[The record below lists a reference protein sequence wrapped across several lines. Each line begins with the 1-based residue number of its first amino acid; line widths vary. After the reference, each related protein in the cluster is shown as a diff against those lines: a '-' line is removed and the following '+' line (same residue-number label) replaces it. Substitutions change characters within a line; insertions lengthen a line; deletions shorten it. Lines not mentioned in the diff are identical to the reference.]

1 MERSPLLSPLQ
12 TASSQL
18 KSSRIH
24 STVSSPGGIQHM
36 RSSSRSPPPPTKP
49 RSESHDRSYSG
60 QRRRPPRSGAVALSS
75 RNGPDSSPPSELG
88 FQESPRVKYPERF
101 SNSRDARFRS
111 SDSLKGI
118 PIGNDHSGQASSPA
132 SSISIVRHFGSSS
145 APNTSTLSHS
155 RDFSPT
161 SNFKGPFNEPNHN
174 GRSMDYFPGSPSSGM
189 GPGIGLG
196 LGPARYMD
204 REDWRGRPN
213 QFPREFERDRDFR
226 TRDIRQDI
234 RQDIRDLRELRPPRD
249 PRDTRDQRDQRDP
262 RDARDMREMRDG
274 TMRERDAGFGRDAD
288 SRERDNRD
296 NRDRDLR
303 ELGINTRDLRERD
316 NRDRDTRDRGPW
328 GSESMGRD
336 SHATREGL
344 EDVRELVERE
354 RERLERERDRNRERP
369 IWLRESEKD
378 HEPSLPTRPTSFE
391 QSGRDRDRE
400 RASNSRAIAVQALD
414 RDLLAYADKARNTP
428 VKSEEPSN
436 GTERL
441 PTKPATPLGPPTPN
455 NSKRDSRQQGGDE
468 SYDRDRPR
476 ERDRFNSREE
486 DRDDVGRD
494 RIRDWE
500 LQRERE
506 RSFHYRSDGAG
517 LRSENDPRQDR
528 GNARRQRI
536 LSAPMSDEAA
546 YNDMGHQRDQ
556 HVNNSNSYP
565 NSPAISLGGPFDR
578 YKRNDRPERRY
589 RDTNDRGNRA
599 DSGPMDDRRSS
610 YISQDE
616 AMAVKSEQDDSVNS
630 QLSLSRPKISDT
642 SDTGVTSANHMKRD
656 ERSPERRSLE
666 NIPTSA
672 SSKAHDAD
680 PRDNRNQVDKTK
692 VEDGST
698 QQHAPRPVDTP
709 QDTATASEAKTEDS
723 VNSATHIS
731 ATLTTKESSDN
742 KLPGSPT
749 ASSLPSPGMSPVQVS
764 ADVKVPKQAVGFENH
779 ADILVE
785 IDRIDGRIQRYE
797 ELLEQHREQKKP
809 SAVEDLDIPDEA
821 TPVVEEEVP
830 LVVTESEPPV
840 SEEGMDVDVL
850 DATEP
855 VTKAIVEEGAKEEED
870 AETPVQ
876 KVQIVMQDVQGIVDA
891 PSPASVV
898 PDKDMVDFKLEI
910 IDSEDVDMTV
920 ESSEAGDD
928 RWGGIVRPFT
938 TQDFQQSVDEDD
950 PFLKRK
956 EQQKRRPQL
965 FDQIYA
971 ENNTR
976 AKKYGR
982 VHSAIGSSHQHDDAL
997 HHHHHHDK
1005 PQIYESVED
1014 YPFYY
1019 DNIDSHERLRTAML
1033 RNMSAK
1039 ATALDEKELQLK
1051 RDYKQYWEVWEK
1063 KVQKLDKLKEKQLQ
1077 APAAANVREED
1088 QVVGENTLF
1097 TPRNRRGAHNGDA
1110 VRSEAELMEIIQS
1123 LENADMRNPD
1133 VRASRTAATVPPMI
1147 LDPTIRD
1154 KVRYLDRNHLVTDPA
1169 TYYRLGP
1176 VTDNW
1181 TEEERQIFIKRYLIY
1196 PKQFGKIAAG
1206 IEDKTAS
1213 QCVLFYYREKKK
1225 IGFKELLSN
1234 RGRKRKPAAGKR
1246 KEKAAQTS
1254 SPSGQPGKKHKGSA
1268 LIEDIGQANR
1278 TKLAKSK
1285 ELRDLQDLSQSW
1297 RDEIEPGPRRR
1308 VRSNAASQQGGTP
1321 GLEESHSNTASP
1333 APSSTVSTP
1342 ALPAQERR
1350 KAKSRTNQTRSAAAT
1365 AAAAAAES
1373 KAPVE
1378 ETVVEEKKLSKAEKA
1393 KAAALAAAAAAAA
1406 GEEAAAADEDKD
1418 SVMEETVATGD
1429 ALVEDPLGE
1438 RKGLDTRGSL
1448 PSENGEDN
1456 ATTILAGTG
1465 NASAT
1470 NAVGTKT
1477 VDQCRNFCF
1486 NYKRKFGV
1494 SVLEDTNNLDTSAL
1508 LEEGDDKDA
1517 PVAVPDKTKGKK
1529 GRGSNTATSSA
1540 PGTPNSSAGTTKE
1553 TNSRRKGGKTA
1564 PAVAQDPVKE
1574 ELPKTPTAQAVVPAQ
1589 ITENV
1594 EDSETGGSK
1603 RRRKRVVS
1611 KNDASQTEGG
1621 SIQAATSFR
1630 ALYSR
1635 DPPSS
1640 PGSPSISGA
1649 QSEDGQTTN
1658 ADGSSRRT
1666 YYSSYWSSQ
1675 EKIDFVRLL
1684 SLHGKDWDKIAKAMK
1699 TKSLIQVR
1707 NHFSTNADKLAADGV
1722 IPPERVTVSPMPP
1735 HKEEQFADGE
1745 YDYQQQQDSAPSDQG
1760 RGRSVDYEQPGDDPH
1775 HSQPAVPGGPVPGY
1789 FMPSANQEAI
1799 PEVIHREQPRPA
1811 SPPRRATNIDNLLNN
1826 DDEDVNIA
1834 PEDWFGG
1841 NSEEGSAP
1849 QSQEHSFEA
1858 EVPVRQDPRQEYS
1871 QERYVV
1877 GRGRREDEDVE
1888 TEDEYDSAH
1897 RGQGMYGDNYVPS
1910 RDQRRASETNIPAA
1924 RSGYP
1929 SSAPSY
1935 YGHSHSSQLAPPPP
1949 QQHHH
1954 SSNPGVLG
1962 SPYGAQP
1969 YYTSSSSTS
1978 HLGTGYRSPPPP
1990 STGYSSGVSGHGI
2003 QRLSSPSASLPPAPT
2018 STVISPSQYPVS
2030 SMPHA
2035 QHQRS
2040 SSVSIAEMAPRSQLS
2055 PRMDS
2060 RSRSPM
2066 PQQGSYYG
2074 QPHGQQ
2080 SSRLGHGHGHAP
2092 YPPPQHHLQQRHS
2105 SQMEVLSP
2113 HPRAI
2118 NDPSMILQHSS
2129 SVGPSSGHGHSQ
2141 SHVGPGTRYS
2151 SSPQLPGSGPMRGS
2165 PGPVGFSNGAGSPAH
2180 LGHGG
2185 GHLASRYSPIPMS
2198 SSSTPGLPGLILESL
2213 PTPRSCPSFLAV
2225 VHPVDARNA
2234 PVFEL

>member
-1 MERSPLLSPLQ
+1 M
-12 TASSQL
+12 T
-18 KSSRIH
+18 
-24 STVSSPGGIQHM
+24 
-36 RSSSRSPPPPTKP
+36 
-49 RSESHDRSYSG
+49 
-60 QRRRPPRSGAVALSS
+60 
-75 RNGPDSSPPSELG
+75 
-88 FQESPRVKYPERF
+88 
-101 SNSRDARFRS
+101 
-111 SDSLKGI
+111 
-118 PIGNDHSGQASSPA
+118 
-132 SSISIVRHFGSSS
+132 
-145 APNTSTLSHS
+145 
-155 RDFSPT
+155 
-161 SNFKGPFNEPNHN
+161 
-174 GRSMDYFPGSPSSGM
+174 GM
-189 GPGIGLG
+189 GPGVGLG

-213 QFPREFERDRDFR
+213 QFSRDFERDREFR
-226 TRDIRQDI
+226 PRDIRQDI
-234 RQDIRDLRELRPPRD
+234 RQDIRDLRDLRPPRD

-262 RDARDMREMRDG
+262 RDARDMRELRDG
-274 TMRERDAGFGRDAD
+274 NVRERDAGFGRDAD
-288 SRERDNRD
+288 PRDRDNRD
-296 NRDRDLR
+296 SRDRDLR

-316 NRDRDTRDRGPW
+316 NRERDIRDRGPW
-328 GSESMGRD
+328 GSDSMGRD
-336 SHATREGL
+336 SHATREGP
-344 EDVRELVERE
+344 EDVREMVERE
-354 RERLERERDRNRERP
+354 RERVERERERDRERDRNRERP
-369 IWLRESEKD
+369 IWLRESDKD
-378 HEPSLPTRPTSFE
+378 HEPSLPTRPSSFE

-441 PTKPATPLGPPTPN
+441 PTKPATPLGSAPSTI
-455 NSKRDSRQQGGDE
+455 SKRDSRQQGGDE
-468 SYDRDRPR
+468 SYERDRPR
-476 ERDRFNSREE
+476 ERERFNSREE
-486 DRDDVGRD
+486 ERDDVGRE

-517 LRSENDPRQDR
+517 LRTDNDLRQDR
-528 GNARRQRI
+528 GNARRHRI
-536 LSAPMSDEAA
+536 LSAPMSDDAV
-546 YNDMGHQRDQ
+546 YNDMGHQRDH

-565 NSPAISLGGPFDR
+565 NSPAVSLGVPFDK
-578 YKRNDRPERRY
+578 YKRNERPERRF
-589 RDTNDRGNRA
+589 RDMNDRGNRA

-616 AMAVKSEQDDSVNS
+616 TMAVKSEQDDSVNS
-630 QLSLSRPKISDT
+630 QLSLPRPKISDT
-642 SDTGVTSANHMKRD
+642 SDPGVTNANHVIRD
-656 ERSPERRSLE
+656 DRSPGRHPLESARPYTGRSE
-666 NIPTSA
+666 DTPTSA
-672 SSKAHDAD
+672 PSKAYDIE
-680 PRDNRNQVDKTK
+680 PRDLTDKAK
-692 VEDGST
+692 VEDGSA
-698 QQHAPRPVDTP
+698 QKDAPRLLDTP
-709 QDTATASEAKTEDS
+709 QDTVVASEAKTEGSGDS
-723 VNSATHIS
+723 EAHIS
-731 ATLTTKESSDN
+731 PTLTTKDSSDT
-742 KLPGSPT
+742 KHCGSPT
-749 ASSLPSPGMSPVQVS
+749 ASSLPSPRMSPVHAS
-764 ADVKVPKQAVGFENH
+764 GDAKVPKQAVEFENH
-779 ADILVE
+779 ADIL
-785 IDRIDGRIQRYE
+785 
-797 ELLEQHREQKKP
+797 KKP

-821 TPVVEEEVP
+821 SPVLEEVP
-830 LVVTESEPPV
+830 LAVVETEPPV
-840 SEEGMDVDVL
+840 TEEAMDVDVVE
-850 DATEP
+850 AVEP
-855 VTKAIVEEGAKEEED
+855 VKEVEEGVLEEKD
-870 AETPVQ
+870 VDTPVQ
-876 KVQIVMQDVQGIVDA
+876 KVEAVMQDIEGIVDA
-891 PSPASVV
+891 PSPASLV
-898 PDKDMVDFKLEI
+898 PDKDTVDFKLEM

-920 ESSEAGDD
+920 EGSEAGDD
-928 RWGGIVRPFT
+928 RWGAIARPFT

-982 VHSAIGSSHQHDDAL
+982 VHSTPGSSHQHDSAS
-997 HHHHHHDK
+997 HHHHHDK

-1077 APAAANVREED
+1077 TPAAANVREED
-1088 QVVGENTLF
+1088 QVLGENTLF

-1154 KVRYLDRNHLVTDPA
+1154 KVRYLDRNHLITDPA

-1206 IEDKTAS
+1206 IEEKTTS

-1246 KEKAAQTS
+1246 KEKAAQPS

-1297 RDEIEPGPRRR
+1297 RDDVEPGPRRR
-1308 VRSNAASQQGGTP
+1308 IRSNAASQQGGTP

-1350 KAKSRTNQTRSAAAT
+1350 RAKSRTNQTRSAVAAAAT
-1365 AAAAAAES
+1365 AAAAES
-1373 KAPVE
+1373 KAIVDEP
-1378 ETVVEEKKLSKAEKA
+1378 VVEEKKLSKSEKA
-1393 KAAALAAAAAAAA
+1393 KAAALAAAAAAPAV
-1406 GEEAAAADEDKD
+1406 EAAVDEDKD
-1418 SVMEETVATGD
+1418 AVATEETVATGD
-1429 ALVEDPLGE
+1429 TLVEDPSSEGKRLENG
-1438 RKGLDTRGSL
+1438 GPLT
-1448 PSENGEDN
+1448 SENGEEN
-1456 ATTILAGTG
+1456 SVTTPTGAG
-1465 NASAT
+1465 NASAST
-1470 NAVGTKT
+1470 APGRWTTTEHHKCIAAIKKYGRDFEAVANAVGTKT
-1477 VDQCRNFCF
+1477 VDQCKNFCF

-1494 SVLEDTNNLDTSAL
+1494 SVLEDANNLDTSAL

-1517 PVAVPDKTKGKK
+1517 PVMVLEKTKGKK
-1529 GRGSNTATSSA
+1529 GRGGNTATVSA
-1540 PGTPNSSAGTTKE
+1540 PGTPNSSTGTNKE
-1553 TNSRRKGGKTA
+1553 TNSRRKGAKAA

-1574 ELPKTPTAQAVVPAQ
+1574 ELPKTPTAQPFVPVQTA
-1589 ITENV
+1589 ENM

-1611 KNDASQTEGG
+1611 KNEAGQNDGG
-1621 SIQAATSFR
+1621 SNQAATSFR

-1640 PGSPSISGA
+1640 PGSPSVSGT
-1649 QSEDGQTTN
+1649 QSEDGQVTN
-1658 ADGSSRRT
+1658 ADGTPRRT
-1666 YYSSYWSSQ
+1666 NYSSYWSSQ
-1675 EKIDFVRLL
+1675 EKVDFVRLL
-1684 SLHGKDWDKIAKAMK
+1684 SLHGKDWDKIARVMK

-1735 HKEEQFADGE
+1735 HKEEQFVDGE
-1745 YDYQQQQDSAPSDQG
+1745 YDYQEQADLAPNDQG
-1760 RGRSVDYEQPGDDPH
+1760 RGRTLDYDASGDGPH
-1775 HSQPAVPGGPVPGY
+1775 HSRHPVPGGPVPGY
-1789 FMPSANQEAI
+1789 FMPSANQDTKSEL
-1799 PEVIHREQPRPA
+1799 IHREEPRPV
-1811 SPPRRATNIDNLLNN
+1811 SPPRRVTNIGNLLNN

-1834 PEDWFGG
+1834 PEDWFG

-1858 EVPVRQDPRQEYS
+1858 EVSERQDPRQEYP
-1871 QERYVV
+1871 QERYVAV
-1877 GRGRREDEDVE
+1877 RGRREDEDVE
-1888 TEDEYDSAH
+1888 TEDEYDSGL

-1910 RDQRRASETNIPAA
+1910 RDQRRASETNTPVA
-1924 RSGYP
+1924 RSGY
-1929 SSAPSY
+1929 SSSGAGY
-1935 YGHSHSSQLAPPPP
+1935 YGHNHPSQLAPPPP

-1954 SSNPGVLG
+1954 SSNSGVLG

-1969 YYTSSSSTS
+1969 YYTSSSTS
-1978 HLGTGYRSPPPP
+1978 HLGSGYRSPPPS
-1990 STGYSSGVSGHGI
+1990 STGYSSGMGGHGM
-2003 QRLSSPSASLPPAPT
+2003 QRLSSPSGSLPPAP
-2018 STVISPSQYPVS
+2018 SSAVISPSHYPAS

-2055 PRMDS
+2055 PRLDA

-2080 SSRLGHGHGHAP
+2080 SSRHGHGHGHAP
-2092 YPPPQHHLQQRHS
+2092 YPPPQHHLQQRHG

-2118 NDPSMILQHSS
+2118 NEASMVLQHSS
-2129 SVGPSSGHGHSQ
+2129 SMGPGSGHAHSQ

-2151 SSPQLPGSGPMRGS
+2151 SSPQLPGSGTMRGS
-2165 PGPVGFSNGAGSPAH
+2165 PGPVGYSNGGGSPAH
-2180 LGHGG
+2180 LGHG

-2198 SSSTPGLPGLILESL
+2198 SSSTPGLPSLIGIGSSPRMSEPPVHHHHQHHLQHPSQQHLRRSSSPFQHHVPAQVPSPSYIQSMPGMHPSSISKHMPSSSSSSFVYSSSSSASL
-2213 PTPRSCPSFLAV
+2213 LPPPLPPSSSSASSMGPSGYHSGG
-2225 VHPVDARNA
+2225 HPSQQSSAYGHAQHPQQQHQHPYGHPA
-2234 PVFEL
+2234 PPLPPSHLHQLPHQPQQPSRHHHPQ